1 MKSRTIEAPSTKASD
16 EVTASRS
23 SDAAALWVTYINIV
37 LYALCYQLQN
47 PVEPFL
53 IQSLSEKAG
62 SGDVGGDRD
71 ANLQRTY
78 GNLQSFFSMIQTIGS
93 PLVGILLDRIGL
105 RYASAM
111 VFLASATSYG
121 ILASAKDMNWLFW
134 SKVPTALQHAFLIA
148 QATAATATGN
158 DAAGTFNKVSICY
171 FFVHQ
176 VHRYSADPFF
186 VSLPLCNSVFAAA
199 RAAALGRM
207 TTSYTIVS

>member
-1 MKSRTIEAPSTKASD
+1 MTSRAIEESTTKSGVAEATTSRTTISG
-16 EVTASRS
+16 
-23 SDAAALWVTYINIV
+23 AAALWVTYINIV

-62 SGDVGGDRD
+62 VGGDRD
-71 ANLQRTY
+71 ADLQRTY

-93 PLVGILLDRIGL
+93 PLVGILLDRIGI

-148 QATAATATGN
+148 QATAATATGD
-158 DAAGTFNKVSICY
+158 DAAGTLNKTSVLFSPSSSIGFRLTVYLCH
-171 FFVHQ
+171 F
-176 VHRYSADPFF
+176 
-186 VSLPLCNSVFAAA
+186 PLQLCS
-199 RAAALGRM
+199 
-207 TTSYTIVS
+207 TSSRFGSDDDKLHYCKLTS